1 MIKCIVIE
9 DEDNSRDLL
18 KNLINRYCPDLEI
31 IATASTVTE
40 AINVIN
46 FHKPD
51 ILFLDIEIGDGTG
64 FDVLNGLEHKKYG
77 IIFTTGYN
85 QFAIRAIKYSAIDYL
100 LKPIDFEELIDA
112 VKKYREMNHPIIDER
127 HLALKTN
134 FTSNKDLQT
143 LIIPSS
149 KGFTVHSITD
159 ICRLSSEGNYTT
171 FKIKND
177 LLLASKPI
185 GYFEEL
191 LPESQFYRIHNR
203 TIINVFKIKEY
214 VRGKGGT
221 IVMQDGEQLDVS
233 ERRKE
238 GLIKLLQKS

>member
-1 MIKCIVIE
+1 MIKCIIIE

-18 KNLINRYCPDLEI
+18 KNLINRYCPYIEI
-31 IATASTVTE
+31 TDTSSNVND
-40 AINVIN
+40 AISKIN

-51 ILFLDIEIGDGTG
+51 LIFLDIEIGDGTG
-64 FDVLNGLEHKKYG
+64 FDVLNGIDFKKLG

-85 QFAIRAIKYSAIDYL
+85 QFAIKAIKYSAIDYL

-112 VKKYREMNHPIIDER
+112 VKKYREVKQTMVDER
-127 HLALKTN
+127 HFALKKN
-134 FTSNKDLQT
+134 FTANKDLQT

-149 KGFTVHSITD
+149 KGFTVHSIAD
-159 ICRLSSEGNYTT
+159 ITRLSSEGNYTT

-177 LLLASKPI
+177 SLLASKPI

-191 LPESQFYRIHNR
+191 LPENQFYRIHNR
-203 TIINVFKIKEY
+203 TIINILKIKEY

-221 IVMQDGEQLDVS
+221 IIMQDGEQLDVS

-238 GLIKLLQKS
+238 GLIKLLQKI